1 MQPEVALAT
10 REQMLHDGYCFAENI
25 LTEDFLQELREE
37 TERLIA
43 AHEPPPDVKFQGQHV
58 GVHEDD
64 NDFIRRLLAWE
75 PTWQALEE
83 LGFGDFE
90 STGSIIILTKDPGEP
105 ALYWHQDWMN
115 WNDPISVTPWPQQIF
130 VSYYLSDTTV
140 ENGCLKVI
148 PGSHRKRFPLHDQL
162 IPAHEQ
168 GAVSWKRTIRSCS
181 AIIPMRLMYAFP
193 ARSLV
198 LADARI
204 LHSARRNKTDRR
216 RTLILGWHRRRS
228 DVWTKAPAYWQ
239 GEVPAIIANRDASQ
253 EYPRTRIPGEYLK

>member
-64 NDFIRRLLAWE
+64 NDVIRRLLAWE

-115 WNDPISVTPWPQQIF
+115 WNDGTDQRYALAAADICVL
-130 VSYYLSDTTV
+130 LSERHNRREWLSQGDT
-140 ENGCLKVI
+140 GQPSQAI
-148 PGSHRKRFPLHDQL
+148 P
-162 IPAHEQ
+162 
-168 GAVSWKRTIRSCS
+168 S
-181 AIIPMRLMYAFP
+181 A
-193 ARSLV
+193 
-198 LADARI
+198 
-204 LHSARRNKTDRR
+204 
-216 RTLILGWHRRRS
+216 
-228 DVWTKAPAYWQ
+228 
-239 GEVPAIIANRDASQ
+239 
-253 EYPRTRIPGEYLK
+253 